1 MKVKIKTKEGK
12 KETYNTIDSWS
23 DVTLEKFAELT
34 ELSKGSKAKEA
45 EETLATLSDMPKKLI
60 KELSLRDVSIILGKM
75 AELQEEQ
82 ETILKKIIEI
92 DGVEYGMHPDL
103 SEITLGE
110 YADIETL
117 IKEGIEDNLPELMA
131 ILFRPITAK
140 GESEDVYDIEAYDG
154 KIKIRAEVMKKMSA
168 EQVQSALVFFYGF
181 GMVFLQTMRLYSM
194 EQKQEMK
201 TSQMETLQKS
211 GDGSE

>member
-92 DGVEYGMHPDL
+92 DGKEYGMHPDL

-201 TSQMETLQKS
+201 TSQMETLPKS

>member
-1 MKVKIKTKEGK
+1 MKVKIKKEGK

-45 EETLATLSDMPKKLI
+45 EETLATLSDMPRKLI

-154 KIKIRAEVMKKMSA
+154 KIKIRAETMKKMSA

-201 TSQMETLQKS
+201 TSQMETLPKS